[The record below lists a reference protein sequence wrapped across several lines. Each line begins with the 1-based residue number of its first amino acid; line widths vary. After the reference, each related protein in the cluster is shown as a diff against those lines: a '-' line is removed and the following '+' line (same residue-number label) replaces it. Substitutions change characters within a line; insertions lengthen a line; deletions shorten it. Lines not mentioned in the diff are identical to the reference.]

1 MVRVPLL
8 IAVLLWAGPALSQV
22 NCEVLNA
29 DEKTV
34 ADAAMATA
42 AGYGC
47 CSGGTVA
54 QCLKKADCPLSAR
67 LADEAC
73 RLAGRGKDKAQVEA
87 ALAKRA
93 ESMSPAAPT
102 FSIALDPAAV
112 AGDAK
117 APVTLVA
124 YACSRCPY
132 CKMSMTALYDEV
144 TSGSLKGKVKLYLRP
159 FPLKSH
165 PESAFGDLAMIVA
178 GRLGRFWPYVLAQFN
193 RFNDFDPKK
202 LGDIAEA
209 AGLDRAEFEKGMEDP
224 KSRDLLEQSKKEGLR
239 NKVEATPT
247 FFIDGRRYDYDL
259 DLSVVVDALG
269 EAYDRAGKGGAGR

>member
-1 MVRVPLL
+1 MVRAPVFVA
-8 IAVLLWAGPALSQV
+8 ILLWAGPALAQV
-22 NCEVLNA
+22 NCEVLSA
-29 DEKTV
+29 EEKKV
-34 ADAAMATA
+34 ADAAMASA

-47 CSGGTVA
+47 CSGGTIA
-54 QCLKKADCPLSAR
+54 QCLKKAGCPLAAR

-73 RLAGRGKDKAQVEA
+73 RLAGKGKDKGQVEA

-93 ESMSPAAPT
+93 ESMSPSAPE
-102 FSIALDPAAV
+102 FAIALDPAAM
-112 AGDAK
+112 AGDPK

-132 CKMSMTALYDEV
+132 CKTAVTTLYDEV
-144 TSGSLKGKVKLYLRP
+144 TLGSLKGKVKLYLRP

-165 PESAFGDLAMIVA
+165 PESAEGDRAMIVA

-193 RFNDFDPKK
+193 HFNDFDPKK

-209 AGLDRAEFEKGMEDP
+209 AGLDRVEFEGGMADP
-224 KSRDLLEQSKKEGLR
+224 KSKELLEQSKKEGLR
-239 NKVEATPT
+239 NKVEGTPS

-269 EAYDRAGKGGAGR
+269 EVYERSGKGGAGR